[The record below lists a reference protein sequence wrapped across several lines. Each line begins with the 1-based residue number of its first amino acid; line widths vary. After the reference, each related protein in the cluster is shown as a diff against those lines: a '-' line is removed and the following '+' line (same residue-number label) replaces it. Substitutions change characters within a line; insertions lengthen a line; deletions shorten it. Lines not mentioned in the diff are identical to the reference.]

1 MCIAGSVGQGGKN
14 ARADVR
20 AVQLLLNMNHPQVAG
35 PLVPDGRCGPA
46 TIATIEQFQHGVVGG
61 NDVAG
66 LVTPEVV
73 GGTTLRA
80 LRGGMPND
88 LVEQKLEGI
97 YIDAAAAT
105 VTHFFG
111 ALVAGMTAGAIDTPL
126 RRAHF
131 LAQVGHESGQ
141 LRYTEEIASGAAY
154 EGRKDLGNTQPGD
167 GVRFKGRGLIQ
178 LTGRANYAA
187 FAQACGQDVVAA
199 PELVAEKPELAV
211 DAAVWFWGKRELNA
225 LADKDDVVG
234 ITKRVNGGTNGLADR
249 EALLARAK
257 WFLVDPH
264 PDGAAEGLVRAIRA
278 VAAAKGRKVKRSGSH
293 LPRRR
298 RTL

>member
-14 ARADVR
+14 TRADVR
-20 AVQLLLNMNHPQVAG
+20 TVQLLLNMNLPQVAG
-35 PLVPDGRCGPA
+35 PLVPDGSCGPA
-46 TIATIEQFQHGVVGG
+46 TIAAIEQFQHGVVGG
-61 NDVAG
+61 KDVAG
-66 LVTPEVV
+66 LVTPEAV
-73 GGTTLRA
+73 GGTTLQA
-80 LRGGMPND
+80 LRGGMPGD
-88 LVEQKLEGI
+88 FIEQKLDGI
-97 YIDAAAAT
+97 YIAAAT
-105 VTHFFG
+105 ATVTRFFG
-111 ALVAGMTAGAIDTPL
+111 ALVAGMTTGGMNTPL
-126 RRAHF
+126 RQAHF
-131 LAQVGHESGQ
+131 LAQVGHESEQ
-141 LRYTEEIASGAAY
+141 LRYTEELASGAAY

-187 FAQACGQDVVAA
+187 FAQACGQDVVAS
-199 PELVAEKPELAV
+199 PELVAETPALAV
-211 DAAVWFWGKRELNA
+211 DAAVWFWGEHGLNA

-264 PDGAAEGLVRAIRA
+264 PDGATQGLVRAIQA
-278 VAAAKGRKVKRSGSH
+278 VAAMGRKRKRSRSR
-293 LPRRR
+293 LPHGR